1 MKTLKR
7 NLPVRTTGVLT
18 TLCLWAAVFAA
29 AAQEPAAAW
38 PRRSAAPPVSVA
50 LYEPQV
56 ESYDREWMTA
66 RAAVSVVVNGAEPVF
81 GAVWF
86 GMRLSV
92 NAEGTLGRVNA
103 VRLDQMRFPTDD
115 LVETTLFD
123 RLLGSSLIGAELP
136 LEPLLA
142 SLARDKVEA
151 EAAAAGNQAVPDI
164 LFTTTPVAL
173 VRIDGE
179 PELQG
184 VPDLDLLAVINSNTP
199 IFLQKGTSV
208 WFMQVDGRWLQAA
221 AVTGPWQD
229 ADGVPDSVKKA
240 VAASDPAAAST
251 SARPQIVVVTRP
263 TEVVTTAGEPRY
275 AVIPGT
281 GLLYV
286 KNTEADLFLDIAGQ
300 RHYALLAGR
309 WFATAN
315 PQSGP
320 WEVVPGAALP
330 SGFARIPEGSPKYGL
345 LAHVPGTSV
354 AKAAVQDAEVPRTQ
368 AVRREVTTLAVAY
381 EGEPEFAQAGSTTVY
396 YAVNTPY
403 SVLRLDPYYYLCY
416 SGVWYYGGTAAGPW
430 SVCANVPGVIYT
442 IPPACPVYPVTY
454 VRVYDSTPDVVY
466 CGYTSGY
473 LGWYVGGS
481 SLLFGLA
488 YYDDAWWGRRN
499 SRYYYHQNYRCGYY
513 PVHGPYGSDRPGW
526 GPPPPRPG
534 GPLGPPPPFVPRRPG
549 PEYHLTVNLGPRAP
563 VGPSHPEWTPSRP
576 NRYDQEPTSA
586 LAQQL
591 HGNPPPAG
599 GHAGMPDRT
608 PPGRPDRT
616 PPGRP
621 DRTPPGRDAASRDPN
636 PVRPAPERAERTP
649 TGRDAA
655 SRDLRSDRP
664 TRERPDGAPA
674 ERAANAPTATERT
687 DRTTPAPQPLIRREP
702 RARDER
708 TDRTSTAPQPLIRS
722 EPATRDERP
731 DRATSA
737 PQREPR
743 VAPTRPVETRTA
755 DPAPQPEPRAT
766 PAPQRE
772 PRVAPTRPV
781 ETRTADPAPQPA
793 PRATPAPQREPRV
806 APTRPVETRTADPA
820 PQPEPRATPAPQREP
835 RVAPTRP
842 VEAAPVRP
850 SAPAAPAA
858 RVAPTRERA
867 APADPQ
873 VAPPVGG
880 ATPDG
885 RDAQEGVPGAT
896 RRSPRGR

>member
-781 ETRTADPAPQPA
+781 E
-793 PRATPAPQREPRV
+793 
-806 APTRPVETRTADPA
+806 
-820 PQPEPRATPAPQREP
+820 
-835 RVAPTRP
+835 
-842 VEAAPVRP
+842 AAPVRP